1 VVKELIQNDFN
12 KKNLKIALTKILN
25 TTHRKKLLS
34 EYLDLEK
41 KLGGIGASE
50 KVAKQITANLK

>member
-1 VVKELIQNDFN
+1 LIQNDFN